1 MATGQNGNG
10 KKRRPV
16 RPGQRP
22 SGRPPQHPEGQR
34 LKRPAQP
41 QRPRLQGVALRP
53 DEVEDYIRR
62 PSKTNAPS
70 KQSSSGQR
78 SSPQNPTAQ
87 ARKPAPQRARPAQG
101 APVKKPAKKP
111 SRKARQQTLAALD
124 AATSSGKPKSQSKF
138 RRFLWKSFRFSMY
151 WSVVLGIWGIVV
163 VGGILTYYAAH
174 LPPASEWAVPQ
185 RPPNVRIVSA
195 NGTLI
200 ANRGDT
206 GGEAVRLEQLPT
218 YLPEAVMAI
227 EDRRFRYHFGIDPIG
242 LARAAFVNYTSG
254 RTVQGGS
261 TLTQQLAKNLFLKP
275 ERTMQ
280 RKMQEVVMALWLE
293 WNYSKDEILEM
304 YLNRV
309 YLGAGAY
316 GVDAASRVYFGK
328 SAHLI
333 NLAEAAT
340 IAGLLKAPSKYAPTR
355 NAALAEGRAQVV
367 IASMHKAG
375 FITADDAKNALF
387 NPANVVTS
395 HNSSSGNYV
404 ADYVMELLPGFVGS
418 IGEDIIVDTTIDW
431 DMQQAAETALT
442 TRIAESRQEF
452 NVTQG
457 AVVTLNRSGAIRAL
471 VGGVDY
477 RKSQFNRAVYARRQP
492 GSAFKPFVYLAA
504 LERGMT
510 PNTVRR
516 DARVTYRGWTPKNYT
531 KRYYGDVTLT
541 QALAFSIN
549 TVAAKLAHEVGPA
562 NVARTARRL
571 GITSALKSNPSIALG
586 TSEVTPLEIAAA
598 YVPFSNGGYGVV
610 PHVVRQI
617 RNEHG
622 KVLYRR
628 SGDGTGR
635 VVRGDKL
642 SEINIMMA
650 QTVYGGTG
658 KRALLAGRP
667 AGGKT
672 GTTQGYKDAWFIGY
686 TNSLTT
692 AVWLGNDNN
701 KPMKK
706 VSGGTLPAE
715 IWAWVM
721 ETEHQDIPIARLPGV
736 PINLAETS
744 PLLKPGT
751 APTRRQPTFLA
762 APQQPQPPRPAVQ
775 ATTAPRPQNNS
786 STSPLD
792 LLGRLFGGG

>member
-1 MATGQNGNG
+1 
-10 KKRRPV
+10 
-16 RPGQRP
+16 
-22 SGRPPQHPEGQR
+22 
-34 LKRPAQP
+34 
-41 QRPRLQGVALRP
+41 
-53 DEVEDYIRR
+53 
-62 PSKTNAPS
+62 
-70 KQSSSGQR
+70 
-78 SSPQNPTAQ
+78 
-87 ARKPAPQRARPAQG
+87 
-101 APVKKPAKKP
+101 
-111 SRKARQQTLAALD
+111 
-124 AATSSGKPKSQSKF
+124 
-138 RRFLWKSFRFSMY
+138 MY
-151 WSVVLGIWGIVV
+151 WSAVLGIWGIVI
-163 VGGILTYYAAH
+163 VGVILAYYAAH
-174 LPPASEWAVPQ
+174 LPPASQWAVPQ

-206 GGEAVRLEQLPT
+206 GGEAVRLEQLPK

-242 LARAAFVNYTSG
+242 LARAAFINYRSG

-293 WNYSKDEILEM
+293 WNYSKDEIMEM

-328 SAHLI
+328 SARLI
-333 NLAEAAT
+333 SLAEAAT
-340 IAGLLKAPSKYAPTR
+340 IAGLLKAPSRYAPTR
-355 NAALAEGRAQVV
+355 NPARAEGRAQVV
-367 IASMHKAG
+367 ITAMYNAG
-375 FITADDAKNALF
+375 FITQGDAKNVLF
-387 NPANVVTS
+387 NPAHVVTS
-395 HNSSSGNYV
+395 SNGGSGNYV

-431 DMQQAAETALT
+431 DMQQAAATALS
-442 TRIAESRQEF
+442 TRIAESRREF
-452 NVTQG
+452 NVSQG
-457 AVVTLNRSGAIRAL
+457 AVVTLNRSGAVRAL
-471 VGGVDY
+471 VGGANY
-477 RKSQFNRAVYARRQP
+477 RESQFNRAVYARRQP

-504 LERGMT
+504 LERGLSPGT
-510 PNTVRR
+510 IRK

-549 TVAAKLAHEVGPA
+549 TVAARLAHEVGPA
-562 NVARTARRL
+562 NVAKTARRL

-617 RNEHG
+617 RNEKG
-622 KVLYRR
+622 EVLYRR
-628 SGDGTGR
+628 KGDGTGR
-635 VVRGDKL
+635 VIRGDKL
-642 SEINIMMA
+642 SEINTMMA
-650 QTVYGGTG
+650 QTVYAGTG

-686 TNSLTT
+686 TGSLTT

-701 KPMKK
+701 APMKK
-706 VSGGTLPAE
+706 VTGGTLPAE
-715 IWAWVM
+715 IWAWIM
-721 ETEHQDIPIARLPGV
+721 ETQHQGIPIAELPGV
-736 PINLAETS
+736 PLNLAETT
-744 PLLKPGT
+744 PLARPGT
-751 APTRRQPTFLA
+751 TPVRRQPAYVA
-762 APQQPQPPRPAVQ
+762 APQRRQQTPRP
-775 ATTAPRPQNNS
+775 TTQTQPAPPPKRSN
-786 STSPLD
+786 SPLD

>member
-1 MATGQNGNG
+1 MRQNGNG
-10 KKRRPV
+10 NKRRPP
-16 RPGQRP
+16 RPGQSP
-22 SGRPPQHPEGQR
+22 SGRRPQHPTGPAP
-34 LKRPAQP
+34 KRHPQP
-41 QRPRLQGVALRP
+41 QRPRLQGVAMRP
-53 DEVEDYIRR
+53 DEDEDYIRR
-62 PSKTNAPS
+62 PERVAANQKTKMKP
-70 KQSSSGQR
+70 QGQATKPAR
-78 SSPQNPTAQ
+78 EQARRPATHRARLSPAPTAQ
-87 ARKPAPQRARPAQG
+87 RPS
-101 APVKKPAKKP
+101 KKP
-111 SRKARQQTLAALD
+111 SRKAKQQTLAALD
-124 AATSSGKPKSQSKF
+124 AATTTGKSKKSGGFK
-138 RRFLWKSFRFSMY
+138 RFLWRSLRFSMY
-151 WSVVLGIWGIVV
+151 WSTVLGIWGVV
-163 VGGILTYYAAH
+163 IVGGILAYYAAH
-174 LPPASEWAVPQ
+174 LPSASEWAVPQ

-206 GGEAVRLEQLPT
+206 GGEAVRLEQLPE

-227 EDRRFRYHFGIDPIG
+227 EDRRFKYHFGIDPIG

-293 WNYSKDEILEM
+293 WNYSKDEIMEM

-316 GVDAASRVYFGK
+316 GVDAAARVYFGK
-328 SAHLI
+328 SARRVS
-333 NLAEAAT
+333 LAEAAT

-355 NAALAEGRAQVV
+355 NAVLAEGRAQVV

-375 FITADDAKNALF
+375 FISSDDAKNALF
-387 NPANVVTS
+387 NPAHVVTS

-431 DMQQAAETALT
+431 DMQQAAETAL
-442 TRIAESRQEF
+442 RSSIAEARQEF
-452 NVTQG
+452 NVSQG
-457 AVVTLNRSGAIRAL
+457 AVVTLNRNGAVRAL

-477 RKSQFNRAVYARRQP
+477 RNSQFNRAVYARRQP

-504 LERGMT
+504 LERGLS
-510 PNTVRR
+510 PQSIRR
-516 DARVTYRGWTPKNYT
+516 DARVTYGKWTPKNYT

-617 RNEHG
+617 RNEKG
-622 KVLYRR
+622 EVLYRR

-635 VVRGDKL
+635 VIRGDKI
-642 SEINIMMA
+642 SEINSMMA
-650 QTVYGGTG
+650 QTIYGGTG

-672 GTTQGYKDAWFIGY
+672 GTTQAYKDAWFIGY
-686 TNSLTT
+686 TSSLTT
-692 AVWLGNDNN
+692 AIWLGNDDN

-721 ETEHQDIPIARLPGV
+721 ETQHQNIPIAKLPGV

-744 PLLKPGT
+744 PLRKPGT
-751 APTRRQPTFLA
+751 APVRTQPTFVR
-762 APQQPQPPRPAVQ
+762 APQQLQASRPVAQTRQRPVQ
-775 ATTAPRPQNNS
+775 QRS

>member
-1 MATGQNGNG
+1 M
-10 KKRRPV
+10 
-16 RPGQRP
+16 
-22 SGRPPQHPEGQR
+22 
-34 LKRPAQP
+34 
-41 QRPRLQGVALRP
+41 
-53 DEVEDYIRR
+53 
-62 PSKTNAPS
+62 
-70 KQSSSGQR
+70 
-78 SSPQNPTAQ
+78 
-87 ARKPAPQRARPAQG
+87 
-101 APVKKPAKKP
+101 
-111 SRKARQQTLAALD
+111 
-124 AATSSGKPKSQSKF
+124 
-138 RRFLWKSFRFSMY
+138 WKSLRFCMY

-163 VGGILTYYAAH
+163 VGGILAYYAAH

-206 GGEAVRLEQLPT
+206 GGEAVRLEQLPK
-218 YLPEAVMAI
+218 YLPDAVMAI
-227 EDRRFRYHFGIDPIG
+227 EDRRFKYHFGIDPIG

-293 WNYSKDEILEM
+293 WNYSKEEILEM

-316 GVDAASRVYFGK
+316 GVDAAARVYFGK
-328 SAHLI
+328 SARLI

-355 NAALAEGRAQVV
+355 NAQLAEGRAQVV
-367 IASMHKAG
+367 IAAMHSAG

-387 NPANVVTS
+387 NPAHVVTS

-404 ADYVMELLPGFVGS
+404 ADYVMELLPGYVGS

-442 TRIAESRQEF
+442 SRIAESRQEF

-504 LERGMT
+504 LERGLG
-510 PNTVRR
+510 PNTIRR

-571 GITSALKSNPSIALG
+571 GITSSLKSNPSIALG

-617 RNEHG
+617 RNEKG
-622 KVLYRR
+622 EVLYRR

-642 SEINIMMA
+642 SEINSMMA
-650 QTVYGGTG
+650 QTIYGGTG

-686 TNSLTT
+686 TSSLTT

-715 IWAWVM
+715 IWAWIM
-721 ETEHQDIPIARLPGV
+721 ETQHQNIPIARLPGV

-744 PLLKPGT
+744 PLQKPGT
-751 APTRRQPTFLA
+751 TPARHQPTFVT

-775 ATTAPRPQNNS
+775 ATTAPPPRQNNNS
-786 STSPLD
+786 ASPLD

>member
-1 MATGQNGNG
+1 MATRQKGNG
-10 KKRRPV
+10 KQRRPM

-22 SGRPPQHPEGQR
+22 SGRPPQRAEGQPP
-34 LKRPAQP
+34 KRPAQP
-41 QRPRLQGVALRP
+41 QRPQLQGVALRS
-53 DEVEDYIRR
+53 DEEEDYIRR
-62 PSKTNAPS
+62 PNRVAATS
-70 KQSSSGQR
+70 KQSARASGGHDAHRAHQQPKR
-78 SSPQNPTAQ
+78 PAAKRPAASQASSPKRIT
-87 ARKPAPQRARPAQG
+87 
-101 APVKKPAKKP
+101 KKPT
-111 SRKARQQTLAALD
+111 RKAKRQTLAALN
-124 AATSSGKPKSQSKF
+124 AATSSGKPKTTGRFK
-138 RRFLWKSFRFSMY
+138 RFLWRTFRFSMY
-151 WSVVLGIWGIVV
+151 WSVVLGIWGIVI
-163 VGGILTYYAAH
+163 VGGILAYYAAH

-206 GGEAVRLEQLPT
+206 GGEAVRLEQLPD
-218 YLPEAVMAI
+218 YLPKAVMAI

-242 LARAAFVNYTSG
+242 LVRAAITNYTNG

-355 NAALAEGRAQVV
+355 NAARAEGRAQVV
-367 IASMHKAG
+367 IAAMHQAG

-387 NPANVVTS
+387 NPAHVVSS

-404 ADYVMELLPGFVGS
+404 ADYVMELLPGYAGS
-418 IGEDIIVDTTIDW
+418 IREDIIVDTTIDW
-431 DMQQAAETALT
+431 DMQKAAETALIS
-442 TRIAESRQEF
+442 RISEAGREL
-452 NVTQG
+452 NVAQG
-457 AVVTLNRSGAIRAL
+457 AVVTLNRNGAIRAL

-504 LERGMT
+504 LERGMSPT
-510 PNTVRR
+510 TIRKDGPVS
-516 DARVTYRGWTPKNYT
+516 YRGWKPKNYT

-541 QALAFSIN
+541 QALAYSIN

-610 PHVVRQI
+610 PHIVRQI
-617 RNEHG
+617 RNEKG
-622 KVLYRR
+622 EVLYRR

-635 VVRGDKL
+635 VIRGDKL
-642 SEINIMMA
+642 SEINTMMA
-650 QTVYGGTG
+650 QTIYSGTG
-658 KRALLAGRP
+658 KRALMAGRP

-721 ETEHQDIPIARLPGV
+721 ETQHQNIPIARLPGV

-744 PLLKPGT
+744 PLQKPGT
-751 APTRRQPTFLA
+751 VRVRRQPALVA
-762 APQQPQPPRPAVQ
+762 APQKPQIAQPAVQ
-775 ATTAPRPQNNS
+775 ATSAPPQKEN
-786 STSPLD
+786 STSPLN